1 MTDTILSLKNVTKK
15 FGKQLALDNVSLEVK
30 KGDIYGLIGR
40 NGSGKTT
47 IMKLIV
53 DLSKETSGQITL
65 LGQPKESSKY
75 AQALNRIGSVIES
88 PVAFNTLTAYQN
100 MKIICLQRGIHD
112 LSVIDETLKF
122 VNLADMGKKKFKQ
135 FSLGMKQRLGIAMAL
150 VNQPDFLILDEPVN
164 GLDPIAIVELR
175 DLIEKI
181 NRERETTVF
190 ISSHIL
196 TELYQVSTR
205 FGFIHEGRMIQ
216 ELTKEAFD
224 ALVTD
229 GIIVKVADTTQAAV
243 VLNEHLTDG
252 FNVLNEQEIRITGTT
267 LTVAEINKLLILNDV
282 HVEGIA
288 KQESS
293 LEDYYT
299 NLVKT
304 VGENK

>member
-1 MTDTILSLKNVTKK
+1 MTNTILSLKNVTKK
-15 FGKQLALDNVSLEVK
+15 FGRQLALEHVSLDVK

-47 IMKLIV
+47 IMKIIA

-65 LGQPKESSKY
+65 LGHSKESSSY
-75 AQALNRIGSVIES
+75 AQALNRAGSVIES

-112 LSVIDETLKF
+112 FSVIDETLKF
-122 VNLADMGKKKFKQ
+122 VNLADTGKKKFKQ

-175 DLIEKI
+175 DLLEKI
-181 NRERETTVF
+181 NQERETTIF

-196 TELYQVSTR
+196 TELYHVSTR
-205 FGFIHEGRMIQ
+205 FGFIHNGKMIQ
-216 ELTKEAFD
+216 EITKAEFD
-224 ALVTD
+224 AIVTE
-229 GIIVKVADTTQAAV
+229 GIIVKVEDTAKASV
-243 VLNEHLTDG
+243 VLAEHLAAE
-252 FNVLNEQEIRITGTT
+252 FEVLSQHEIKISSTSA
-267 LTVAEINKLLILNDV
+267 TVAEINKLLVVNDI
-282 HVEGIA
+282 HVEGID
-288 KQESS
+288 KQEYS

-304 VGENK
+304 VGEE

>member
-15 FGKQLALDNVSLEVK
+15 FGRQLALDNVSLDVK

-47 IMKLIV
+47 IMKVIA
-53 DLSKETSGQITL
+53 DLSKETYGQITL
-65 LGQPKESSKY
+65 LGHAKESSKNN
-75 AQALNRIGSVIES
+75 QGLNRIGSAIES
-88 PVAFNTLTAYQN
+88 PAAFNALIAYQN

-112 LSVIDETLKF
+112 FSVIDETLKF
-122 VNLADMGKKKFKQ
+122 VNLADTGKKKFKQ

-150 VNQPDFLILDEPVN
+150 VNQPDFLILDEPIN

-175 DLIEKI
+175 ELLVKI
-181 NRERETTVF
+181 NQERETTIF

-205 FGFIHEGRMIQ
+205 FGFIHKGKMIQ
-216 ELTKEAFD
+216 EITKDEFD
-224 ALVTD
+224 AIVTE
-229 GIIVKVADTTQAAV
+229 GIVVKVEDAAKAAV
-243 VLNEHLTDG
+243 VLSENVTDD
-252 FNVLNEQEIRITGTT
+252 FEVLSQHEIKISSTS
-267 LTVAEINKLLILNDV
+267 LSVAEINKLLVVNDIY
-282 HVEGIA
+282 VEGID
-288 KQESS
+288 KQDYS

-304 VGENK
+304 VGEE